1 MTTLQQIKDELDI
14 HFKRVDNILPE
25 VESYLPFTIDD
36 FENTEKIKTIDSF
49 IYRFTKIQDKM
60 GEKLFPKVLQ
70 ELQEYKNNMAF
81 IDILNKLE
89 RLELIDS
96 SDEWIDFRKFRNNL
110 THEYPN
116 NEEDIVE
123 AINLLVDVYKKIKN
137 IYKIVLKRV
146 NY

>member
-123 AINLLVDVYKKIKN
+123 AINLLIDVYKKIKN